1 MTNPN
6 GGRYEERRE
15 SIGSIRIRWRLLH
28 SILFTVQALPGMAF
42 ITWAELTQTTNDS
55 TVDTAKAII
64 WGVAL
69 VGGASIAVTATF
81 SEVLEL
87 MLGTRDLI
95 NDWLQRRRDTAEAK
109 GREEMRAEV
118 LAWVERRDA
127 ALEKSEPFDEPPP
140 GSDKS

>member
-28 SILFTVQALPGMAF
+28 SILFVIQALPGMAF

-64 WGVAL
+64 WGVAV
-69 VGGASIAVTATF
+69 VGGASIATTGLFA
-81 SEVLEL
+81 EVLEL

-95 NDWLQRRRDTAEAK
+95 NDWLQKRRDEARK
-109 GREEMRAEV
+109 QGRAEV
-118 LAWVERRDA
+118 LEWVKRRDA
-127 ALEKSEPFDEPPP
+127 AREKGEPFDEPPP
-140 GSDKS
+140 GTDEKMN